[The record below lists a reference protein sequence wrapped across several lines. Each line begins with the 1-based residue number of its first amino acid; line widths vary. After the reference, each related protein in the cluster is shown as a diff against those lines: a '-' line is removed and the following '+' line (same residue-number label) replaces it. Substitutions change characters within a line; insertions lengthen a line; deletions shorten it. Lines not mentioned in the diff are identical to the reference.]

1 MQTIIKTESVLV
13 EQNLHKQNAMIFQV
27 RVAG

>member
-13 EQNLHKQNAMIFQV
+13 EQNLHGQNAMIFQV